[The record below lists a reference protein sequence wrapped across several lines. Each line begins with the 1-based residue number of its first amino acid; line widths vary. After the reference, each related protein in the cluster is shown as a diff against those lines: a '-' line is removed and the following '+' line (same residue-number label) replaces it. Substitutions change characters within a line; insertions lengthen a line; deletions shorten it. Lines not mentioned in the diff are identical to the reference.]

1 MFDLIPFE
9 HRNNDL
15 FRYFDDMERAFFGG
29 NTDIA
34 PCKTDILDEGNRFV
48 LKADLPGFK
57 KEDIHLDIEGDRL
70 TTVSYTHLDV
80 YKRQPMDTISFAS
93 AMESS
98 RVFIK
103 APLPVLTSRRIRSEP
118 AAIFLL
124 IMLEAISGMLLTV
137 AVTSRS
143 A

>member
-48 LKADLPGFK
+48 LKPTGRASKRKTFTSTSK
-57 KEDIHLDIEGDRL
+57 A
-70 TTVSYTHLDV
+70 TV
-80 YKRQPMDTISFAS
+80 
-93 AMESS
+93 
-98 RVFIK
+98 
-103 APLPVLTSRRIRSEP
+103 
-118 AAIFLL
+118 
-124 IMLEAISGMLLTV
+124 
-137 AVTSRS
+137 
-143 A
+143 

>member
-70 TTVSYTHLDV
+70 TISAEHSEENKTEDQKNNFIRRERRYGSMSRSFDVSGIDTSGIQAKYENGVLELTLPKKEATV
-80 YKRQPMDTISFAS
+80 
-93 AMESS
+93 
-98 RVFIK
+98 
-103 APLPVLTSRRIRSEP
+103 APNRRIE
-118 AAIFLL
+118 IH
-124 IMLEAISGMLLTV
+124 
-137 AVTSRS
+137 
-143 A
+143 

>member
-70 TTVSYTHLDV
+70 T
-80 YKRQPMDTISFAS
+80 ISAEHS
-93 AMESS
+93 EENKTEDQKNNCL
-98 RVFIK
+98 R
-103 APLPVLTSRRIRSEP
+103 SRRRFPQTIGLKFSNGQYSI
-118 AAIFLL
+118 A
-124 IMLEAISGMLLTV
+124 
-137 AVTSRS
+137 
-143 A
+143 

>member
-70 TTVSYTHLDV
+70 T
-80 YKRQPMDTISFAS
+80 ISAEHS
-93 AMESS
+93 EENKTEDQKNN
-98 RVFIK
+98 FI
-103 APLPVLTSRRIRSEP
+103 RRERRHGS
-118 AAIFLL
+118 
-124 IMLEAISGMLLTV
+124 M
-137 AVTSRS
+137 SRS
-143 A
+143 FDISSIDANHIEAKFENGVLELDLPKKQETVPANHRIEIQ

>member
-48 LKADLPGFK
+48 LKADLP
-57 KEDIHLDIEGDRL
+57 R
-70 TTVSYTHLDV
+70 
-80 YKRQPMDTISFAS
+80 
-93 AMESS
+93 S
-98 RVFIK
+98 RSK
-103 APLPVLTSRRIRSEP
+103 GPVAGAFEP
-118 AAIFLL
+118 A
-124 IMLEAISGMLLTV
+124 V
-137 AVTSRS
+137 H
-143 A
+143 

>member
-29 NTDIA
+29 HTDIA
-34 PCKTDILDEGNRFV
+34 PCKNDILDEGNRFV

-70 TTVSYTHLDV
+70 TISAEHSEENKTEDQKNNFIRRERRYGSMSRSFDVSGIDTSGIQAKYENGVLELTLPKKEATVT
-80 YKRQPMDTISFAS
+80 PN
-93 AMESS
+93 
-98 RVFIK
+98 
-103 APLPVLTSRRIRSEP
+103 RRIE
-118 AAIFLL
+118 IH
-124 IMLEAISGMLLTV
+124 
-137 AVTSRS
+137 
-143 A
+143 

>member
-57 KEDIHLDIEGDRL
+57 KEDIHLDIEGRPFDDLRGTHRKKTKRKIRR
-70 TTVSYTHLDV
+70 TTLSVAKEVWFHEPQFD
-80 YKRQPMDTISFAS
+80 ISFH
-93 AMESS
+93 
-98 RVFIK
+98 
-103 APLPVLTSRRIRSEP
+103 RRQSYRGKI
-118 AAIFLL
+118 
-124 IMLEAISGMLLTV
+124 
-137 AVTSRS
+137 
-143 A
+143 